1 MRILLILFSVLVLVS
16 SVVSQQESAPIKNF
30 LRVNEN
36 FCTGGQPDLAH
47 LEKLKAERVKAIINL
62 RQPSEYAAG
71 EEEAKAKEL
80 GLRYFNIP
88 VLGSDPKD
96 EQATEFLKITD
107 DPQNR
112 PAFIHCRS
120 ANRVGAFWMIRRVL
134 RDGWK
139 IEDAEKEA
147 EKIGLRDHPNL
158 NEFARKYIEKYQQ
171 KTGTSPSSAPAG
183 SAPASTSMPSYP
195 LSFGVFTARFDP
207 AGTLAIESPQW
218 PKLSGTWKNNGA
230 ENELLVSGLSNAPG
244 GCDGAGKYRATVD
257 GRHVKVALVS
267 DECKIRQM
275 MLDGSTWLPAGE
287 TVAKPVRNFVRTSH
301 ARPSGRRSAAAG
313 SWPSFRGPNASGIAE
328 GQNLPDEWNA
338 KTGQNIL
345 WRTPIPG
352 LAHSSPIVW
361 GNRVYVT
368 SAVSSDPKA
377 TFRPGL
383 YGDGDASKDRS
394 VHKWMIYALDKQTG
408 KVVWERV
415 AFQGEP
421 REKRHIKATYANSTP
436 ATDGRIVVAWFGSQG
451 VYAYDVNG
459 RLLWKVDLGRMDLGA
474 YDVPTVEWGSAS
486 SPIIWKDL
494 VILQCDTQADSFIVA
509 LNANTGET
517 VWKTDRDELPSWGTP
532 TVATT
537 SKGEE
542 LIANASNFIRGY
554 DPRTGKE
561 LWRLGRSS
569 KITAPTPVFADDILV
584 VASGR
589 GPERPIFVVKAGARG
604 DLTLP
609 EGKTSS
615 DAIMWSRTG
624 RGSYMPT
631 PLIYKGNLY
640 VLANNGTFDAY
651 NLKTGEELYRQ
662 RLPLVGNG
670 FSASPIASDGKIY
683 LSNEDGEI
691 LVVAAGDKFAHLG
704 TNSMGELLM
713 ATPALSDGVMYVRT
727 AQSLFAVGRK
737 K

>member
-1 MRILLILFSVLVLVS
+1 MKTFLSLVS
-16 SVVSQQESAPIKNF
+16 LVVVTTSIAVAQQDPPPIRNF

-36 FCTGGQPDLAH
+36 FCTGGQPRPEH
-47 LEKLKAERVKAIINL
+47 LEQLKAEGVKAIINL
-62 RQPSEYAAG
+62 RQPTEHRAVQ

-88 VLGSDPKD
+88 VAFRDPKD
-96 EQATEFLKITD
+96 EQVTEFLKITD
-107 DPQNR
+107 DPANR
-112 PAFIHCRS
+112 PAFIHCTAAIR
-120 ANRVGAFWMIRRVL
+120 AGAFWMIRRVL

-147 EKIGLRDHPNL
+147 EKIGLRESPHL
-158 NEFARKYIEKYQQ
+158 NEFARKYIEKYRQQ
-171 KTGTSPSSAPAG
+171 GLVL
-183 SAPASTSMPSYP
+183 PSYP
-195 LSFGVFTARFDP
+195 VKFGVFTARFDP
-207 AGTLAIESPQW
+207 VGTFSLEGDRW
-218 PKLSGTWKNNGA
+218 PKLNGTWKSQG
-230 ENELLVSGLSNAPG
+230 NEVEFVMSGGPG
-244 GCDGAGKYRATVD
+244 GCDGPGKYRVTTEGKHFTFDA
-257 GRHVKVALVS
+257 VS
-267 DECKIRQM
+267 DECRVRHMIMDRSM
-275 MLDGSTWLPAGE
+275 WIPAGE
-287 TVAKPVRNFVRTSH
+287 VVAKPVRDFVRTAS
-301 ARPSGRRSAAAG
+301 ARPPSRPGSSKAAAN
-313 SWPSFRGPNASGIAE
+313 WPSFRGPNASGVAE
-328 GQNLPDEWNA
+328 GQNLPDTWNA
-338 KTGQNIL
+338 KTGENIL
-345 WRTPIPG
+345 WRTSIPG

-394 VHKWMIYALDKQTG
+394 THKWTIYALDKNTG

-415 AFQGEP
+415 AFEGEP

-451 VYAYDVNG
+451 VYAYDVKG
-459 RLLWKVDLGRMDLGA
+459 KFLWKVDLGRIDLGA
-474 YDVPTVEWGSAS
+474 YDVPTFEWGSAS

-494 VILQCDTQADSFIVA
+494 VILQCDTQTDSFIVA
-509 LNANTGET
+509 FNANTGET

-542 LIANASNFIRGY
+542 LIANASNYIRGY

-561 LWRLGRSS
+561 LWRLGKSS
-569 KITAPTPVFADDILV
+569 KITAPTPIFADDILV

-609 EGKTSS
+609 DGKTTS
-615 DAIMWSRTG
+615 DSIIWSRTG

-631 PLIYKGNLY
+631 PLIYKGLLY

-651 NLKTGEELYRQ
+651 NLKTGDEVYRQ

-670 FSASPIASDGKIY
+670 FSASPVAADGKIY

-691 LVVAAGDKFAHLG
+691 LVVAAGEKFAHLG

-713 ATPALSDGVMYVRT
+713 ATPALSEGVMYVRT
-727 AQSLFAVGRK
+727 AQSVFAVGRK
-737 K
+737 N

>member
-1 MRILLILFSVLVLVS
+1 MKTFLSLVS
-16 SVVSQQESAPIKNF
+16 LVVVTTSIAVAQQVPPPIRNF

-36 FCTGGQPDLAH
+36 FCTGGQPRPEH
-47 LEKLKAERVKAIINL
+47 LEQLKAEGVKAIINL
-62 RQPSEYAAG
+62 RQPTEHRAVQ

-88 VLGSDPKD
+88 VAFRDPKD
-96 EQATEFLKITD
+96 EQVTEFLKITD
-107 DPQNR
+107 DPANR
-112 PAFIHCRS
+112 PAFIHCTAAIR
-120 ANRVGAFWMIRRVL
+120 AGAFWMIRRVL

-147 EKIGLRDHPNL
+147 EKIGLRESPHL
-158 NEFARKYIEKYQQ
+158 NEFARKYIEKYRQQ
-171 KTGTSPSSAPAG
+171 GLLL
-183 SAPASTSMPSYP
+183 PSYP
-195 LSFGVFTARFDP
+195 VKFGVFTARFDP
-207 AGTLAIESPQW
+207 AGTFTLEGDRW
-218 PKLSGTWKNNGA
+218 PKLNGTWKSQG
-230 ENELLVSGLSNAPG
+230 NEVEFVMSGGPG
-244 GCDGAGKYRATVD
+244 GCDGPGKYRVTTEGKHFTFDA
-257 GRHVKVALVS
+257 VS
-267 DECKIRQM
+267 DECRVRHMIMDRSM
-275 MLDGSTWLPAGE
+275 WIPAGE
-287 TVAKPVRNFVRTSH
+287 VVAKPVRDFVRTAS
-301 ARPSGRRSAAAG
+301 ARPPSRPGSSKAAAN
-313 SWPSFRGPNASGIAE
+313 WPSFRGPNASGVAE
-328 GQNLPDEWNA
+328 GQNLPDTWNA
-338 KTGQNIL
+338 KTGENIL
-345 WRTPIPG
+345 WRTSIPG

-394 VHKWMIYALDKQTG
+394 THKWTIYALDKNTG

-415 AFQGEP
+415 AFEGEP

-451 VYAYDVNG
+451 VYAYDVKG
-459 RLLWKVDLGRMDLGA
+459 KFLWKVDLGRIDLGA
-474 YDVPTVEWGSAS
+474 YDVPTFEWGSAS

-494 VILQCDTQADSFIVA
+494 VILQCDTQTDSFIVA

-542 LIANASNFIRGY
+542 LIANASNYIRGY

-561 LWRLGRSS
+561 LWRLGKSS
-569 KITAPTPVFADDILV
+569 KITAPTPIFADDILV

-609 EGKTSS
+609 DGKTTS
-615 DAIMWSRTG
+615 DSIIWSRTG

-631 PLIYKGNLY
+631 PLIYKGLLY

-651 NLKTGEELYRQ
+651 NLKTGDEVYRQ

-670 FSASPIASDGKIY
+670 FSASPVAADGKIY

-691 LVVAAGDKFAHLG
+691 LVVAAGEKFAHLG

-713 ATPALSDGVMYVRT
+713 ATPALSEGVMYVRT
-727 AQSLFAVGRK
+727 AQSVFAVGRK
-737 K
+737 N

>member
-1 MRILLILFSVLVLVS
+1 MMKTFLCLVFLLLFVPSFAAA
-16 SVVSQQESAPIKNF
+16 QQESGSIRNF
-30 LRVNEN
+30 LRVNEQ
-36 FCTGGQPDLAH
+36 FCTGGQPRPEH
-47 LEKLKAERVKAIINL
+47 LEKLKADGVKAIINL
-62 RQPSEYAAG
+62 RQPSEHRAA

-88 VLGSDPKD
+88 VVFGNPKD
-96 EQATEFLKITD
+96 EQVTEFLKITD
-107 DPQNR
+107 DPENR
-112 PAFIHCRS
+112 PAFIHCT
-120 ANRVGAFWMIRRVL
+120 AAIRVGAFWLNRRVL
-134 RDGWK
+134 RDDWK
-139 IEDAEKEA
+139 FEDAEKEA
-147 EKIGLRDHPNL
+147 EKVGLREAPHL
-158 NEFARKYIEKYQQ
+158 NEFARKYIEKHKQQ
-171 KTGTSPSSAPAG
+171 GALLPSH
-183 SAPASTSMPSYP
+183 P
-195 LSFGVFTARFDP
+195 LSFGVFTAHFEP
-207 AGTLAIESPQW
+207 AGTLTVAGAGW
-218 PKLSGTWKNNGA
+218 PKLSGNWKTTGA
-230 ENELLVSGLSNAPG
+230 DFELSVAGLANAPG
-244 GCDGAGKYRATVD
+244 GCDGPGKYRATSD
-257 GRHVKVALVS
+257 GKHVSIALVA
-267 DECKIRQM
+267 DECKVRQM
-275 MLDGSTWLPAGE
+275 MLDGSRWIPAGE
-287 TVAKPVRNFVRTSH
+287 SVAKPVRNFVRTSS
-301 ARPSGRRSAAAG
+301 ARPSTKANHKSNG
-313 SWPSFRGPNASGIAE
+313 SWPSFRGPNASGVAD

-345 WRTPIPG
+345 WRTPISG

-383 YGDGDASKDRS
+383 YGDGDASKDRTT
-394 VHKWMIYALDKQTG
+394 HKWMLYALDKRTG
-408 KVVWERV
+408 KVLWERV
-415 AFQGEP
+415 AFEGEP

-436 ATDGRIVVAWFGSQG
+436 ATDGRIIVAWFGSQG

-459 RLLWKVDLGRMDLGA
+459 KFLWKVDLGRIDLGA
-474 YDVPTVEWGSAS
+474 YDIPTIEWGSAS

-494 VILQCDTQADSFIVA
+494 VILQCDTQTDSFIVA

-517 VWKTDRDELPSWGTP
+517 VWKTDRDEIPSWGTP
-532 TVATT
+532 TVAIT

-554 DPRTGKE
+554 DPLTGKE
-561 LWRLGRSS
+561 LWRLGKSS

-589 GPERPIFVVKAGARG
+589 GPQRPIFVVKAGARG

-609 EGKTSS
+609 DGKTSS
-615 DAIMWSRTG
+615 DAVIWSRTG

-640 VLANNGTFDAY
+640 VLGNNGTFDAY
-651 NLKTGEELYRQ
+651 NLKTGDELYRQ

-670 FSASPIASDGKIY
+670 FSASPVAADGKIY

-691 LVVAAGDKFAHLG
+691 LVISAGEKFAHVA

-713 ATPALSDGVMYVRT
+713 ATPALSEGVMYVRT
-727 AQSLFAVGRK
+727 AQSVFAVGRK